1 MQKFLTYLIILLFS
15 LPVKAQLN
23 FSDSL
28 QISLLTCT
36 EGPDAYERFGHS
48 AVRILDYK
56 NQQDIVFHWG
66 VFNFNAPNFVW
77 RFVKGETDY
86 QLGATYTQYF
96 IEDYAERGL
105 GMTEAVL
112 NLNQDEAKKML
123 ETILENY
130 KPENSTYR
138 YSFFFDN
145 CATRPFNVIN
155 KATEYKINYDTA
167 WVKDITLR
175 DMLHEKT
182 DICTWLQ
189 FGISLA
195 VANRADKQAYFT
207 EQMFLPE
214 YLEKAYMNANLLDKP
229 LIKEKKEIL
238 KMRPE
243 IREEIDS
250 VSQILFGPGV
260 ILLIVYIAMMY
271 LRYKSKKRPK
281 LLTPLKT
288 IYTIILLGTGIA
300 GTIVWF
306 LNFFSEHPS
315 VDNNVNCILLLPTNV
330 IFAVTIWLK
339 SAEKVNRIYFWII
352 FATIGAYAIINLIF
366 VHQYFYVCIC
376 FIILLYLEICAQI
389 IVKDEQEK

>member
-1 MQKFLTYLIILLFS
+1 MKKICLLFLTLICFS
-15 LPVKAQLN
+15 LKAQLS
-23 FSDSL
+23 FSDSI
-28 QISLLTCT
+28 QVSLLTCS

-56 NQQDIVFHWG
+56 NPQDIVFHWG

-96 IEDYAERGL
+96 IEEYSERGL

-112 NLNQDEAKKML
+112 NLNQDEAQKMIDV
-123 ETILENY
+123 ILENY
-130 KPENSTYR
+130 KPENRTYR

-155 KATEYKINYDTA
+155 KATDNRIEYDTA
-167 WVKDITLR
+167 WVEDITLR

-214 YLEKAYMNANLLDKP
+214 YLEKAYLNANLGDKP
-229 LIKEKKEIL
+229 LVKEKKEIL
-238 KMRPE
+238 KMKPDV
-243 IREEIDS
+243 REEIDS
-250 VSQILFGPGV
+250 FYSILFGPGV
-260 ILLIVYIAMMY
+260 ILLIVYIAMII

-288 IYTIILLGTGIA
+288 IDTIILFGTGIA
-300 GTIVWF
+300 GIIIWF

-330 IFAVTIWLK
+330 IFAVTIWIK

-352 FATIGAYAIINLIF
+352 FAAIGAYAIINLIF

-376 FIILLYLEICAQI
+376 FIILLYLEICRQI
-389 IVKDEQEK
+389 LDKDEQEK